1 LLLTGLLAA
10 SDEGFEAPGI
20 EVFDPPHWFDI
31 KVGSLTLY
39 LNKAEFLTLLAGLFV
54 LFMWLWAFRRPRLV
68 PRGVQNL
75 MESIYDFVDS
85 QIARDVIGYKE
96 GPKYTPYL
104 CVLFTFVLVCNVM
117 AILPIAQ
124 FPATARIAVPMML
137 SVITWVMFNYVGI
150 KKHGAGHY
158 FGEMAKPPGVP
169 TWLLPLL
176 TPIELFSTLLVRPF
190 TLAVRLF
197 ANMFAGHMLLLIFSL
212 GAAYLLPRPPYI
224 WGVASLLLSIVLT
237 GFELVIDVLQA
248 YIITILTAAYIGGA
262 LEGHGGEAEEAM
274 TDEHPAAAPAAVP
287 QPQAA

>member
-1 LLLTGLLAA
+1 VLAGLLA
-10 SDEGFEAPGI
+10 SDEGFQAPGI
-20 EVFDPPHWFDI
+20 EVFSPPHWFDI
-31 KVGSLTLY
+31 KVGSATLY
-39 LNKAEFLTLLAGLFV
+39 LNKAGFLTLLAGLFV

-96 GPKYTPYL
+96 GPRYTPYL
-104 CVLFTFVLVCNVM
+104 CVLFTFVLVCNVL
-117 AILPIAQ
+117 AILPFAQ
-124 FPATARIAVPMML
+124 FPATARIAVPLML
-137 SVITWVMFNYVGI
+137 SVITWVMFNYVGV
-150 KKHGAGHY
+150 KRHGFGTY

-169 TWLLPLL
+169 VWLLPLL

-197 ANMFAGHMLLLIFSL
+197 ANMFAGHMLLLIFAA

-224 WGVASLLLSIVLT
+224 WGVASLALSIVLT
-237 GFELVIDVLQA
+237 AFELVIDVLQA

-262 LEGHGGEAEEAM
+262 IEGHGAEGEEAEIVEDTA
-274 TDEHPAAAPAAVP
+274 PAPAAVP